1 MSQLL
6 LSPPSQLAGQ
16 LSMEEAEPSS
26 HGRRTP
32 PHPLPISMSLCVRG
46 PFQLP
51 APHPSW
57 YPGSQHHPQAPHL
70 LLVAAAGALLGC
82 HCLRW
87 TTVVEATQ
95 QRNQSRTA
103 ASQTQPGLAFCV
115 PNRGEGTPVDC
126 KMPSDGSSCVIL
138 GMLHN
143 CSVPQF
149 PHM

>member
-16 LSMEEAEPSS
+16 LSMEEAEPSF

-46 PFQLP
+46 PSQLP

-87 TTVVEATQ
+87 TAVVEASSHCYTRSSGINLEPRRLRHSQ
-95 QRNQSRTA
+95 DCPS
-103 ASQTQPGLAFCV
+103 ASQS
-115 PNRGEGTPVDC
+115 GEQALRWTVRCLRMDL
-126 KMPSDGSSCVIL
+126 VA
-138 GMLHN
+138 
-143 CSVPQF
+143 
-149 PHM
+149 